1 MFGPYE
7 PWKYLVYGGLYFEGH
22 SFVSGGYV
30 LAKEG
35 IGKVCSVPEGMRKVF
50 SAPKWCGEA
59 FKLFL
64 GFA

>member
-1 MFGPYE
+1 VFGPYK

-50 SAPKWCGEA
+50 S
-59 FKLFL
+59 FL
-64 GFA
+64 NRKVHGGSGKSL